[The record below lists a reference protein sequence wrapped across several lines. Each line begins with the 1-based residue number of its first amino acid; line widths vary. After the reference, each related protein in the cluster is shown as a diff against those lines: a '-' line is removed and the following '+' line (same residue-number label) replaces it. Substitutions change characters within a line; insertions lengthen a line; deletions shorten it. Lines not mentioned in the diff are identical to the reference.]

1 MQTFYSHGKLLL
13 TGEYLVLDGA
23 LALALPTKYGQAL
36 TIEPNDE
43 KLIKWKSI
51 DNDGNVW
58 FEAEFII
65 SNNEILHFIQNDN
78 ILSKRLL
85 DILNTA
91 KQLNPNF
98 LNNNKGFEV
107 TSVLEF
113 PRNWGLG
120 SSSTLINNIA
130 NWSNV
135 DAHKLLKLTF
145 GGSGY
150 DIACA
155 QNNTAITY
163 KILNNEPLISNIE
176 FSPKFKE
183 HLYFVYLN
191 KKQNSREG
199 IAAYKQ
205 QKVSNET
212 ITEISEITELITNC
226 NTLNHFCFLIEKH
239 ESIISKTIKQKP
251 IKELLFKDFNGTVK
265 SLGAWGGDFILAASK
280 ENPGGY
286 FKAKGY
292 NTILTYNDMILN

>member
-23 LALALPTKYGQAL
+23 LALALPTKYGQTL

-51 DNDGNVW
+51 DNDGKTW
-58 FEAEFII
+58 FEDSFALEDII
-65 SNNEILHFIQNDN
+65 TSSSKTIND
-78 ILSKRLL
+78 ISIRLVS
-85 DILNTA
+85 ILNAA
-91 KQLNPNF
+91 KQLNPDF
-98 LNNNKGFEV
+98 LNNNKGYNI
-107 TSVLEF
+107 TRALEF
-113 PRNWGLG
+113 PKNWGLG

-130 NWSNV
+130 NLANV
-135 DAHKLLKLTF
+135 DAYKLLKLTF

-163 KILNNEPLISNIE
+163 KICNKESIISNIE

-212 ITEISEITELITNC
+212 ITEISEITKLITNC
-226 NTLNHFCFLIEKH
+226 NTLNDFCFLIEKH

-251 IKELLFKDFNGTVK
+251 IKELLFKDFKGSVK

-280 ENPGGY
+280 DNPEAY